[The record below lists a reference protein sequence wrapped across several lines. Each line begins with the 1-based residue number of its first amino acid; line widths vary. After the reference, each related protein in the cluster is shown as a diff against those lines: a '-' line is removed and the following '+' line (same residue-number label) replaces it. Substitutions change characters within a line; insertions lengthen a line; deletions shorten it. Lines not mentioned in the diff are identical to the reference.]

1 MPRRARVIALGL
13 PHHIVQRGHNRQV
26 VFVDDRDFDYYLKTL
41 SNENKSVPLFSCPRN
56 LTLFEWLKC
65 GSKNKIANGVIIV

>member
-41 SNENKSVPLFSCPRN
+41 SNENKSVPFFLMPKKSD
-56 LTLFEWLKC
+56 
-65 GSKNKIANGVIIV
+65 IV